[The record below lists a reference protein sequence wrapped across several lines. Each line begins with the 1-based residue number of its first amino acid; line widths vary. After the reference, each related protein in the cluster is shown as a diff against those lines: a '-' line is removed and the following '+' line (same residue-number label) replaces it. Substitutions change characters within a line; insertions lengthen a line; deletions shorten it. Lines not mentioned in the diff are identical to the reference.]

1 MLISLAVV
9 AALVVVVALNV
20 VVVGPTFVQMVNSY
34 FTMKF
39 KLPSIEQTVARGF
52 HKWQYLNDFCT

>member
-20 VVVGPTFVQMVNSY
+20 VVLGPTFEQRVSSY

-39 KLPSIEQTVARGF
+39 TLPSIEQTIAGGF
-52 HKWQYLNDFCT
+52 HKWQYLNDV